1 MIVFPFSFVKP
12 ISNLDEGLI
21 IHLDANNPSSY
32 PGTGTAVFDLAGPY
46 DHTLTGA
53 TYTVLNGIRCFDC
66 TTGTKRVVVD
76 GTGPALPTS
85 GYTYI
90 TWTRINSSSVG
101 WRSLLR
107 TNNNVPTLV
116 QLGTDDLGYYDV
128 EFRDSGY
135 NVTPNEDVWVQYAV
149 VGDNTSSVFYI
160 NGTQVGTVAYGAG
173 GDTHKEWG
181 NNGTAIQPWGYVA
194 NLYLYNRK
202 LSFPEIIEQY
212 NTLSPAFNLVLD
224 YNTFNTSSYNGS
236 GTTITDL
243 SGNSRNGT
251 VTGSPTWTSNY
262 FTFSDDY
269 VTTPNLSSVIPI
281 SNEVHSVEVWVY
293 PTDNGV
299 LVQYNGTPTPNA
311 SYHFSAIEIVGGNL
325 EVGLWNGNAIASTGN
340 IGAVSFNQWHQ
351 IVLTYNGSVCRGY
364 LDGVFKGSANVSFS
378 SPMDDSL
385 SFYMNFG
392 YRTITNQGD
401 GSDFN
406 GRFGIMRVYNTA
418 LTDAQVLSNYNSTL
432 STIVNIT
439 TDGLV
444 LYYDPSS
451 TSSYPGSGTTIT
463 DLSGNG
469 RNGTMS
475 NISFTSPYFA
485 YNGSSSQVSIA
496 DNALLEPGSGSWTM
510 EIWVNQST
518 SGNDVVLGK
527 FDPGGL
533 TIDVSYSIRT
543 TGTAYYA
550 QIGSGSGSGSTL
562 FVNSTSY
569 TGTINTW
576 YQIVYVFKN
585 GATKT
590 LETFVNG
597 STIGTVSHGLASILN
612 TPSNLYIGSYNN
624 GEYSQW
630 FDGKIGITRLYNTAL
645 TSSQV
650 LQNYNADKSK
660 YGL

>member
-1 MIVFPFSFVKP
+1 
-12 ISNLDEGLI
+12 
-21 IHLDANNPSSY
+21 
-32 PGTGTAVFDLAGPY
+32 
-46 DHTLTGA
+46 
-53 TYTVLNGIRCFDC
+53 
-66 TTGTKRVVVD
+66 VD
-76 GTGPALPTS
+76 GTGPTLPTT

-90 TWTRINSSSVG
+90 TWARLEPISPAGFRTLLYTNSPKYTPITIPDNTNTLGYWDSAFRSSGYDAVSSVG
-101 WRSLLR
+101 
-107 TNNNVPTLV
+107 
-116 QLGTDDLGYYDV
+116 
-128 EFRDSGY
+128 
-135 NVTPNEDVWVQYAV
+135 VWVQYAI
-149 VGDNTSSVFYI
+149 VGDGSSQTFYI
-160 NGTQVGTVAYGAG
+160 NGTQVGNSIAQGAG
-173 GDTHKEWG
+173 GRTHWGWG
-181 NNGTAIQPWGYVA
+181 NNDGAQQPWGYVA

-202 LSFPEIIEQY
+202 LSFPEIVEQY
-212 NTLSPAFNLVLD
+212 NMLSPAFNLVLD
-224 YNTFNTSSYNGS
+224 YNTFNTSYSGS

-262 FTFSDDY
+262 FTFSNDY
-269 VTTPNLSSVIPI
+269 VTTPNLSSAIPI

-299 LVQYNGTPTPNA
+299 LVQYNGTPTPNTT
-311 SYHFSAIEIVGGNL
+311 YHFSAIEIVSGNL
-325 EVGLWNGNAIASTGN
+325 EVGLWAGISGLISTGN

-351 IVLTYNGSVCRGY
+351 IVLTYNGSVCKGY
-364 LDGVFKGSANVSFS
+364 LDGVFKGSVNVSFQ

-385 SFYMNFG
+385 QFYMNFG
-392 YRTITNQGD
+392 YRDTTNQGD

-418 LTDAQVLSNYNSTL
+418 LTDAQVLSNYNSTV

-451 TSSYPGSGTTIT
+451 ASSYPGSGTTIT
-463 DLSGNG
+463 DLSGNS

-475 NISFTSPYFA
+475 NISFTSPYFS
-485 YNGSSSQVSIA
+485 YNGTSSQISIA
-496 DNALLEPGSGSWTM
+496 DNAALEPGSGDWTM
-510 EIWVNQST
+510 EVWVNQSV

-527 FDPGGL
+527 FDPGGSSQ
-533 TIDVSYSIRT
+533 DVSYSIRT
-543 TGTAYYA
+543 TGTTYYA

-597 STIGTVSHGLASILN
+597 STIGIVNHNLASILN

-660 YGL
+660 YG